1 MRLREF
7 AKLDEIKK
15 GAKDSNGFSSCWTGY
30 HAAGTKKGKN
40 GGPVRNCVKNESLGA
55 NTHSS
60 LEADL
65 AKKYMELAPSIKKYK
80 DEEGADHLYQELLAI
95 ARHHGA
101 ERKFIH
107 MCNGARNSA
116 HMDYDTNPGHFK
128 NWFWYLGLGNEQGDN
143 DIYDIIR
150 TDDYGK
156 KDFFAGNYSLEQA
169 KDELAKCLAHP
180 LHTKYGHKFAIV
192 KRNEQPIKEF
202 APGGAKQAAIAI
214 AKKASG
220 KYTKDGKRLKEGS
233 RSS

>member
-1 MRLREF
+1 MRFKEF
-7 AKLDEIKK
+7 AQLDEIKK

-30 HAAGTKKGKN
+30 HASGTKKGKN
-40 GGPVRNCVKNESLGA
+40 GGQVRNCVKNESLGA

-80 DEEGADHLYQELLAI
+80 DEEGADHLYRELLAI

-116 HMDYDTNPGHFK
+116 HLDYDTNPGHFK
-128 NWFWYLGLGNEQGDN
+128 NWFWYLGLGNEQGV
-143 DIYDIIR
+143 
-150 TDDYGK
+150 
-156 KDFFAGNYSLEQA
+156 AES
-169 KDELAKCLAHP
+169 
-180 LHTKYGHKFAIV
+180 
-192 KRNEQPIKEF
+192 
-202 APGGAKQAAIAI
+202 GAKQAAIAI

-233 RSS
+233 LSDAARHVKKGALHKQEHIPADKPIGTSRLKSLKAHGTPLEKKRANFALNIQGKG

>member
-1 MRLREF
+1 
-7 AKLDEIKK
+7 
-15 GAKDSNGFSSCWTGY
+15 
-30 HAAGTKKGKN
+30 
-40 GGPVRNCVKNESLGA
+40 
-55 NTHSS
+55 
-60 LEADL
+60 
-65 AKKYMELAPSIKKYK
+65 MELAPSIKKYK

-128 NWFWYLGLGNEQGDN
+128 NWFWYLGLGNEQGVEE
-143 DIYDIIR
+143 
-150 TDDYGK
+150 
-156 KDFFAGNYSLEQA
+156 S
-169 KDELAKCLAHP
+169 
-180 LHTKYGHKFAIV
+180 
-192 KRNEQPIKEF
+192 
-202 APGGAKQAAIAI
+202 GAKQAAIAI